1 MPLRFVTAVLSRFA
15 TMAVV
20 FASLACLMC
29 FGHHAGA
36 PDADTPPG
44 SGIVVHIEITAVWLP
59 RALVDQAR
67 RRNGLPVVCSPDE
80 LRTCLARNGWPDP
93 WFALTCR
100 GYQVTGQSSEWTQIR
115 WLTQAADHLGDLQ
128 AVMATAAG
136 RPPRCEGTDFSHSRI
151 EVIPDSLQAVEP
163 REAIKRLLSG
173 FTPSERP

>member
-1 MPLRFVTAVLSRFA
+1 MPLRIIKGMLTRLATAA
-15 TMAVV
+15 IMI
-20 FASLACLMC
+20 ASLVSLTWV
-29 FGHHAGA
+29 GDHAGA

-80 LRTCLARNGWPDP
+80 LRTCLERNGWPDP

-136 RPPRCEGTDFSHSRI
+136 RPPRCEETDFSHARI